1 MASLSEK
8 HARRHTP
15 GLGAAPE
22 ELKVKLLLLG
32 ALHSQPA
39 LPLVDPQGSPA
50 PRALTPGEGEA
61 WSSLSALRTQSWAS
75 NCQE

>member
-8 HARRHTP
+8 HAGRHTP

-39 LPLVDPQGSPA
+39 LPLEDPQ
-50 PRALTPGEGEA
+50 ALQPPELSHPGRERPGPP
-61 WSSLSALRTQSWAS
+61 
-75 NCQE
+75 CGH